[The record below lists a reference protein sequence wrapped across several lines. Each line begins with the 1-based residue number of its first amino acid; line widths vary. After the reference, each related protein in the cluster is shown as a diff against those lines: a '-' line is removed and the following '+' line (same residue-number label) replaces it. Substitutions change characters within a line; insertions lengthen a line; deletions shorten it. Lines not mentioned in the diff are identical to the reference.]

1 MTHLSSC
8 ESRLLTN
15 NFMNSKE
22 SCIQLLAYE
31 RVTTAGFGTFV
42 LMLDAPPDAAP
53 EGFVSPGNE
62 LRIGHL
68 SKQLH

>member
-1 MTHLSSC
+1 
-8 ESRLLTN
+8 
-15 NFMNSKE
+15 MNSKE

>member
-1 MTHLSSC
+1 MTHLSC
-8 ESRLLTN
+8 ESRLLTI
-15 NFMNSKE
+15 NFINSKK

-53 EGFVSPGNE
+53 EGFGLLGMN
-62 LRIGHL
+62 
-68 SKQLH
+68 